1 MTSLHRGWEEP
12 LASEPAGVYEHDD
25 GRPLLGRKLRGKSQ
39 RELKDLG
46 LIVDSPAP
54 GTGS

>member
-1 MTSLHRGWEEP
+1 MTPLYRG
-12 LASEPAGVYEHDD
+12 LGGAAGQRARGVYKHDD
-25 GRPLLGRKLRGKSQ
+25 GRPCSAANSAAGPQ